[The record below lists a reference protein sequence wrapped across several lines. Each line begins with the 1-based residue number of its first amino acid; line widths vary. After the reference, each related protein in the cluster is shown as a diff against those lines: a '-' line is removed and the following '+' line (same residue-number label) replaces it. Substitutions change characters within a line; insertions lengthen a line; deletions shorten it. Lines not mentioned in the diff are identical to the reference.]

1 MNNKNNKNKHLI
13 KKHPTEYVFD
23 TANIIFLG
31 LIALVCFYPF
41 YYILIYSLS
50 DPLMARM
57 GITLYPRGF
66 TLENFVT
73 ILQLPGLTR
82 ATFISVAR
90 TVVGSTLSVFACAF
104 FAYIIS
110 KETLPLRKTIWI
122 FVLATMYIN
131 AGLVPWYIVIRMIFQ
146 LHNTFWVYILP
157 GLMSAWFVI
166 LFKVYIENLPASME
180 ESAKIDGA
188 GYITI
193 FFRIIFPL
201 CTPIVATIF
210 VFSAVGQWNSFFD
223 NHIFVTD
230 ERLNTLQYVLFRYL
244 RNAENMVRM
253 VEGMNVA
260 AIVRAET
267 TPMAVRMTITLLVT
281 LPILFVYPFAQKFFV
296 KGIMIGAIK
305 G

>member
-1 MNNKNNKNKHLI
+1 MIEKQEKTKHWI
-13 KKHPTEYVFD
+13 KKHPSEYVFD
-23 TANIIFLG
+23 TCNIIFLA
-31 LIALVCFYPF
+31 LFALVCLYPF
-41 YYILIYSLS
+41 YYILMYSLS
-50 DPLMARM
+50 DPNAARM
-57 GITLYPRGF
+57 GVTFYPRDF

-73 ILQLPGLTR
+73 IFRLPGLTR

-90 TVVGSTLSVFACAF
+90 TVVGSTLTVFLCAF

-110 KETLPLRKTIWI
+110 KEQLPLRKTIWI
-122 FVLATMYIN
+122 FVLATMYVG
-131 AGLVPWYIVIRMIFQ
+131 AGLVPWYIVIRMIYQ
-146 LHNTFWVYILP
+146 LHNTFWVYIIP
-157 GLMSAWFVI
+157 GLMSAWYVI
-166 LFKVYIENLPASME
+166 LFKVYIESLPASME

-230 ERLNTLQYVLFRYL
+230 ERLTTLQYILYQYL
-244 RNAENMVRM
+244 KKAETLVRV
-253 VEGMNVA
+253 VEGVNIGA
-260 AIVRAET
+260 RVRGQT
-267 TPMAVRMTITLLVT
+267 TPMAVRMTITMLIT
-281 LPILFVYPFAQKFFV
+281 LPILFVYPFAQRFFV